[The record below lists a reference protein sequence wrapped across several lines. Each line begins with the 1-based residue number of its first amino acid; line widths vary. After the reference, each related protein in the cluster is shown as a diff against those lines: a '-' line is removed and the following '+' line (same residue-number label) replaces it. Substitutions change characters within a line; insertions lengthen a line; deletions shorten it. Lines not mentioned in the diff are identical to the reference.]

1 MKKLSLL
8 LLVAVVL
15 AGSIYAVQAFAD
27 KSSNEVVSEADKATV
42 QETEQVAD
50 QAAQCPKHPD
60 CPANC
65 NHDGKCTSDCPRF
78 VDNDGDGQC
87 DTQGKCHSTGTHEG
101 CPGHA
106 TNTQQGCP
114 GHTGGG
120 CGRH

>member
-27 KSSNEVVSEADKATV
+27 KNNNDVVKTAHQAAV
-42 QETEQVAD
+42 QETKTAAD
-50 QAAQCPKHPD
+50 QAVQCPKHPD
-60 CPANC
+60 CPADC
-65 NHDGKCTSDCPRF
+65 THDGKCTSGCPRF

-87 DTQGKCHSTGTHEG
+87 DTHGRCHSTGTHEG

-106 TNTQQGCP
+106 ANIQQACP
-114 GHTGGG
+114 GHTNGG
-120 CGRH
+120 CGKH